1 MVKEKLI
8 KYQPWA
14 MDCEQKVNSVKE
26 GRWLGIW
33 MHLLLQVIKAN
44 CQKKKKRKVK
54 KITTLKC
61 CPEAN
66 ELDPL
71 LILDNTLNNLG

>member
-1 MVKEKLI
+1 
-8 KYQPWA
+8 
-14 MDCEQKVNSVKE
+14 
-26 GRWLGIW
+26 

-44 CQKKKKRKVK
+44 CQKKKKRKVE